1 MVDRVTLLNTGL
13 WLVDGD
19 RWQYFWTYVLGSLVF
34 YMCLTLFMRGGA
46 SIVGNEKEER
56 KKGKKMIENKIEN
69 DRE

>member
-1 MVDRVTLLNTGL
+1 M
-13 WLVDGD
+13 
-19 RWQYFWTYVLGSLVF
+19 LGSLVF